1 MRYILS
7 KEDRKY
13 YIGICNRWINNDLTV
28 EYIKKTI
35 RDLAWATSVF
45 IPETSG
51 CDIVSQVDILID
63 DILGMDSISETEKN
77 EEVLE
82 LVEMHKQEVQ
92 TLAKRVVEQIEIDI
106 KEFKEEAD
114 KRGYCQELTKRA

>member
-7 KEDRKY
+7 KDDRKY
-13 YIGICNRWINNDLTV
+13 YIGICNRWVNNDLTL

-35 RDLAWATSVF
+35 RDFAWATSVF
-45 IPETSG
+45 IPEMGG
-51 CDIVSQVDILID
+51 CDVVSQVDILID
-63 DILGMDSISETEKN
+63 DILGIDSISEVEKN

-82 LVEMHKQEVQ
+82 LVEMHKQEIQ
-92 TLAKRVVEQIEIDI
+92 TLAKRVIEQIKADI

-114 KRGYCQELTKRA
+114 TRGYCQELTKRA